1 MTLKP
6 GSITEL
12 QNLLH
17 QSQRVAGVS
26 LEAVAG
32 LVEHV
37 PEDMTA
43 TVQAGMSLAVF
54 QKRLA
59 ASGQWLPVDPPNPE
73 SVTICQLLAENLSGP
88 RRFGCGTVRD
98 WLIGLAVVLPDGRL
112 IRNGGKVVKNVAG
125 FDLCRLFV
133 GARDTLGIIVEAAF
147 KLLPLPEEE
156 ALLARPCESLGQ
168 AEEVLEKIWDSDLQP
183 TVLDLHRI
191 DTESLTLVAGFAGPS
206 ADVEAQSSEAHGLGF
221 VDETSLDYDATFR
234 CSIPGFS
241 SVAPGQLVSTLR
253 GLRDEPFVA
262 RAGNGVIYHPGAK
275 PAEIRSPDLEQRV
288 KEIFDPKG
296 VLPE

>member
-6 GSITEL
+6 GSISEL
-12 QNLLH
+12 QKLLPE
-17 QSQRVAGVS
+17 SQRVVDVS
-26 LEAVAG
+26 LEAIAEFI
-32 LVEHV
+32 EHV

-43 TVQAGMSLAVF
+43 TVQAGMCLAAF

-73 SVTICQLLAENLSGP
+73 SVTISELLAKNLSGP

-98 WLIGLAVVLPDGRL
+98 WLIGLAVVMPDGRL

-133 GARDTLGIIVEAAF
+133 GARSTLGIIVVAAF
-147 KLLPLPEEE
+147 KLLPLPEAE
-156 ALLARPCESLGQ
+156 AHLARPCESLGA

-191 DTESLTLVAGFAGPS
+191 ETELLTLVVGFAGPS
-206 ADVEAQSSEAHGLGF
+206 ADVRAQSSEVYGLGF

-234 CSIPGFS
+234 HSIPGFS
-241 SVAPGQLVSTLR
+241 SVAPGQLISTLR
-253 GLRDEPFVA
+253 ELRDEPFVA

-275 PAEIRSPDLEQRV
+275 SPEIHSPRLEQRV

-296 VLPE
+296 VLPD

>member
-6 GSITEL
+6 GSISEL
-12 QNLLH
+12 QKLLPE
-17 QSQRVAGVS
+17 SQRVVDVS
-26 LEAVAG
+26 LEAIAEFI
-32 LVEHV
+32 EHV

-43 TVQAGMSLAVF
+43 TVQAGMCLAAF

-59 ASGQWLPVDPPNPE
+59 GSGQWLPVDPPNPE
-73 SVTICQLLAENLSGP
+73 SVTISELLAKNLSGP

-98 WLIGLAVVLPDGRL
+98 WLIGLAVVMPDGRL

-133 GARDTLGIIVEAAF
+133 GARNKLGIIVEASF
-147 KLLPLPEEE
+147 KLLPLPEAEGY
-156 ALLARPCESLGQ
+156 LARPCESLGA
-168 AEEVLEKIWDSDLQP
+168 AEEVLEKIWGSDLQP

-191 DTESLTLVAGFAGPS
+191 EAESLTLVVGFAGPS
-206 ADVEAQSSEAHGLGF
+206 ADVRAQSSEVYGLGF

-234 CSIPGFS
+234 HSIPGFT
-241 SVAPGQLVSTLR
+241 SVPPGQLVSTLR
-253 GLRDEPFVA
+253 GLSDEPFVA

-275 PAEIRSPDLEQRV
+275 SPEIRSPRLEQRV
-288 KEIFDPKG
+288 KQIFDPKG
-296 VLPE
+296 VLTD